1 MFLDIFKN
9 FSRENHWE
17 KAQQKHDL
25 VSLAVASLSFTLEHT
40 CDQGMLGNDLSA
52 SSFFPLKPNRC
63 WSGYLSSTRFPFPLG
78 PFLLSSRVYCL
89 LLFPHRFTLHA
100 LNHFFD
106 ISKSHNCVTSSHFM
120 VIFFLAFVPVEYSW
134 FSFNLTNTG
143 GHHCDPLDILPPLAF
158 REIIGLEHTHV
169 LPWSITMIFLM
180 WGPYPGMHDHGPMPS
195 MIVFHSLHD
204 RAPSR
209 FMQTN

>member
-1 MFLDIFKN
+1 MWSRHAQEWPFGFLLFPFKTQ
-9 FSRENHWE
+9 SL
-17 KAQQKHDL
+17 L
-25 VSLAVASLSFTLEHT
+25 VGLSLIHT
-40 CDQGMLGNDLSA
+40 
-52 SSFFPLKPNRC
+52 FPL
-63 WSGYLSSTRFPFPLG
+63 PLW
-78 PFLLSSRVYCL
+78 PFLLCSRVCRL
-89 LLFPHRFTLHA
+89 LLFPHRFTLHS
-100 LNHFFD
+100 LDHFFD

-195 MIVFHSLHD
+195 MIVFHSLYD

-209 FMQTN
+209 FMQTNWMIYCCRWCQGAVLQLDQISS